1 MRSPP
6 MTQGRHAA
14 PRHAAPP
21 GARRA
26 TGGSRKATAPVRG
39 RRAAE
44 RQSPITVLRAG
55 SDLTVAA
62 VAPLAALSAACVF
75 GLGAAGSGDPASA
88 QTGEK
93 TQSGPRPSASATE
106 QVGKH
111 RATTAQAT
119 TSQASATQLT
129 TSLVTSQASGVA
141 LPAAGSAP
149 TQQGGTSAS
158 PTKAA
163 EPTTAPAPVVPSV
176 VETPTPVPTA
186 TPTTEPTTEPTTAV
200 LTEAEATA
208 QCLASGISALDVT
221 GLADCVADLLN

>member
-14 PRHAAPP
+14 PRHAATP

-88 QTGEK
+88 QSGEK
-93 TQSGPRPSASATE
+93 TESGPRPSASATE

-111 RATTAQAT
+111 RATTTQAT
-119 TSQASATQLT
+119 TSQASATQL
-129 TSLVTSQASGVA
+129 STSQASGVVV
-141 LPAAGSAP
+141 PAAGSVP
-149 TQQGGTSAS
+149 TQQGGTTTS

-163 EPTTAPAPVVPSV
+163 EPTTAPLPVTPTV
-176 VETPTPVPTA
+176 VETPAPVPTA
-186 TPTTEPTTEPTTAV
+186 TPTTEPTTAV

-208 QCLASGISALDVT
+208 QCLESGISALDVT
-221 GLADCVADLLN
+221 GLANCVADLLN

>member
-14 PRHAAPP
+14 PRHTPPP

-26 TGGSRKATAPVRG
+26 TGGSRKATPPVRG

-44 RQSPITVLRAG
+44 RQSPISVLRAG
-55 SDLTVAA
+55 SDLTIAA

-88 QTGEK
+88 QAAEK

-111 RATTAQAT
+111 RATTTQAT
-119 TSQASATQLT
+119 TGQSSATQLT
-129 TSLVTSQASGVA
+129 AGASESGVVV
-141 LPAAGSAP
+141 PAAGSVP
-149 TQQGGTSAS
+149 TQQGSTSAS
-158 PTKAA
+158 PTKA
-163 EPTTAPAPVVPSV
+163 EPTTAPAPVAPTV
-176 VETPTPVPTA
+176 VETPAPVPT
-186 TPTTEPTTEPTTAV
+186 TLPTTEPTTEPTTAV

-208 QCLASGISALDVT
+208 QCLESGISALDVT
-221 GLADCVADLLN
+221 GLANCVADLLP